1 MLFFSPHLDVQRSLR
16 WVVLF
21 RRARLKAA
29 AQTGRRAEGE
39 KRQEEE
45 RRRKRRDQMGF
56 YRSIAPD
63 SISTQEVEEM
73 KCIAL
78 FREREGERET
88 ERDKREEEKKSVG

>member
-1 MLFFSPHLDVQRSLR
+1 
-16 WVVLF
+16 
-21 RRARLKAA
+21 
-29 AQTGRRAEGE
+29 
-39 KRQEEE
+39 
-45 RRRKRRDQMGF
+45 MGF